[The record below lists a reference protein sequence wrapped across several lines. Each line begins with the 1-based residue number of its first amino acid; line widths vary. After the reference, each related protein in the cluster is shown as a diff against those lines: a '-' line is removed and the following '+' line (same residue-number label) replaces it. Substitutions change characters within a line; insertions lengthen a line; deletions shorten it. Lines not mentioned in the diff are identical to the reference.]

1 MYRWTRTFAAN
12 EDVYRKQ
19 LLETLEIGYD
29 MFPPTKKR
37 GRSLLEAA
45 DFSWSGTVRQSS
57 IGRTDSRT
65 LRSWSR
71 CSWSRC

>member
-1 MYRWTRTFAAN
+1 MTYLKFRISTAAFKDPLADKRGAEHVQYYLRWTRTFAAN

-45 DFSWSGTVRQSS
+45 DH
-57 IGRTDSRT
+57 
-65 LRSWSR
+65 L
-71 CSWSRC
+71 

>member
-1 MYRWTRTFAAN
+1 MAYLKFRIYTAAFKDPHKRGAEHVQYYLRWTRTFAAN

-45 DFSWSGTVRQSS
+45 DH
-57 IGRTDSRT
+57 
-65 LRSWSR
+65 L
-71 CSWSRC
+71 